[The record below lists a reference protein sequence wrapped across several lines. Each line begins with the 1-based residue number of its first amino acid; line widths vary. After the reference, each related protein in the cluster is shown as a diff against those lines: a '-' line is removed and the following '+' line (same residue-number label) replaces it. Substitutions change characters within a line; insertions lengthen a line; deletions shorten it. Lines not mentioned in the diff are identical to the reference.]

1 MDFKERLII
10 ELEELTIK
18 IDRLGRYL
26 EKQNVN
32 DDFKLEEKQLEAMAR
47 YKDCL
52 EQRIL
57 KLMNKEG

>member
-10 ELEELTIK
+10 ELEELSVK

-32 DDFKLEEKQLEAMAR
+32 DDFKLEEKQLEAMVM
-47 YKDCL
+47 YKECL

-57 KLMNKEG
+57 KLMK